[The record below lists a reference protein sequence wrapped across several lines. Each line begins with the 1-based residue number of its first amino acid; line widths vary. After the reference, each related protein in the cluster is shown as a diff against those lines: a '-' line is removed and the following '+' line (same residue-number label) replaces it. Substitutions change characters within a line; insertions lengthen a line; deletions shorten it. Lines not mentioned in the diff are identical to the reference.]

1 MLALLALAPG
11 RLSPQLS
18 EPLQPRHEPKM
29 PTANLT
35 PLSELTSLGMRN
47 ESLIG
52 LAALHADGPVCPA
65 TLAHSERLLVTLNA
79 LPERNPA
86 PG

>member
-1 MLALLALAPG
+1 
-11 RLSPQLS
+11 
-18 EPLQPRHEPKM
+18 M
-29 PTANLT
+29 PTATLT
-35 PLSELTSLGMRN
+35 PLSELTSLGMRS